1 MSAALKLGAHVC
13 YVPNLVEVAVVKDEE
28 ILVLVRE
35 ALNGMRRALGEV
47 PDVAVVEFLNLVHAV
62 LIHDGELHLAGV
74 DDTPLRLFFLSNR
87 EEKPGR
93 RGLDLQHGASAVREW
108 RPSSGAAAHPRCRDS
123 AASPESLAREPNR
136 P

>member
-1 MSAALKLGAHVC
+1 MSAALKLGADVC

-62 LIHDGELHLAGV
+62 LVHDGELHLAGV
-74 DDTPLRLFFLSNR
+74 DDTPLRLLRISD
-87 EEKPGR
+87 
-93 RGLDLQHGASAVREW
+93 RGG
-108 RPSSGAAAHPRCRDS
+108 
-123 AASPESLAREPNR
+123 
-136 P
+136 